1 MDDKN
6 RYSNE
11 VYDQIADFFELAESY
26 IPLSFEGR
34 DEVTPEDNY
43 ELDYEK
49 IKKKA
54 ETILGVLEKSTI

>member
-1 MDDKN
+1 LDDKN